1 MTEKFV
7 LTARYK
13 NQDKDFEAELRIFG
27 YTHKIAIMVDEVE
40 VLFEPDEEKNYR
52 ATLSDASG
60 KEKLPDV
67 ELLRA
72 ISKELEL
79 AFK

>member
-1 MTEKFV
+1 V
-7 LTARYK
+7 
-13 NQDKDFEAELRIFG
+13 
-27 YTHKIAIMVDEVE
+27 VDEVE

-52 ATLSDASG
+52 ATLPDATG
-60 KEKLPDV
+60 KEKIPGI